1 MGIFDF
7 PSIPLLLMNF
17 SSTKEIRAPAKLN
30 IRLKIT
36 GRRAD
41 GYHELVTIMVPI
53 SLFDILEFEM
63 TSSGI
68 SLVCKDMSIP
78 EGQDNIVY
86 RAAEAFISKSAVN
99 GGVSIRL
106 RKKIPVSAGLG
117 GGSSDAAYTLMTLNN
132 MWSQPLTTG
141 DLADIALSLGADV
154 PFFLASTPCV
164 ATGIGEVLEP
174 IKKWPPFWYVLIT
187 PPIHISTSWV
197 YNNLEIK
204 LTTSDYN
211 SIIDRLKEWP
221 LDIQNLLENDLET
234 VTASH
239 FPVIN
244 ELKRSLLDAGAE
256 GALMSGSGPTVFGV
270 FRSKELAQ
278 SAKRHLSYQNLG
290 DVFSVGEFAM
300 KDWGVVKW

>member
-1 MGIFDF
+1 
-7 PSIPLLLMNF
+7 MNF
-17 SSTKEIRAPAKLN
+17 SSIKKNVRAPAKLN

-36 GRRAD
+36 CRRQD
-41 GYHELVTIMVPI
+41 GYHELVTVMVPI
-53 SLFDILEFEM
+53 TLFDLLEFEM

-68 SLVCKDMSIP
+68 TLVC
-78 EGQDNIVY
+78 EGLSAPDSQDNIVY
-86 RAAEAFISKSAVN
+86 RAAEAFISKSAIN

-106 RKKIPVSAGLG
+106 RKKIPISAGLG
-117 GGSSDAAYTLMTLNN
+117 GGSSDAAYTLMALNS
-132 MWSQPLTTG
+132 MWSQPLTSR
-141 DLADIALSLGADV
+141 DLADLALSLGADV
-154 PFFLASTPCV
+154 PFFLVSAPCV
-164 ATGIGEVLEP
+164 ATGIGEILEP
-174 IKKWPPFWYVLIT
+174 IQKWPRLWYVLIT

-204 LTTSDYN
+204 LTTSDYD
-211 SIIDRLKEWP
+211 SIINKLKEWP

-239 FPVIN
+239 FPIIN

-256 GALMSGSGPTVFGV
+256 GALMSGSGPTVFGI
-270 FRSKELAQ
+270 FGSKELAQ